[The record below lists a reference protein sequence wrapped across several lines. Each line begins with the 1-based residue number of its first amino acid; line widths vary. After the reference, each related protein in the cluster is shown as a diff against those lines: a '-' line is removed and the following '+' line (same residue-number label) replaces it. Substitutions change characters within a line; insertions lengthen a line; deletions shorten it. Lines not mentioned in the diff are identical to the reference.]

1 MHIHGRCHC
10 GNIAF
15 ALHWDPDPERI
26 PARACDCSFCT
37 RHGAVWIANPQGR
50 LRIEVREAAQVSHY
64 AFGTRTAQFLVCA
77 RCGVVPAVLSR
88 IDGNLY
94 AVVNAQCAEDVDPAR
109 LQHTAAHFG
118 EEDPR
123 VRLDRRKAHWIGD
136 VECAGL
142 EAGPPL
148 PA

>member
-1 MHIHGRCHC
+1 MQIHGRCHC

-15 ALHWDPDPERI
+15 ALRWAPDPGRI

-37 RHGAVWIANPQGR
+37 RHGAVWTANPQGR
-50 LRIEVREAAQVSHY
+50 LHIEVREAAKVSRY
-64 AFGTRTAQFLVCA
+64 AFGTRTAEFLVCA
-77 RCGVVPAVLSR
+77 RCGVVPAALSR

-94 AVVNAQCAEDVDPAR
+94 AVVNVQCFEGVDPAL
-109 LQHTAAHFG
+109 LQHTVAHFG

-142 EAGPPL
+142 DAGSSL
-148 PA
+148 SA